1 MDEEVVIVGD
11 DGIEHAF
18 PAGFDPKRAAAIV
31 REQAAPSKVPGRDDG
46 MAYLGAMVKNIPGSA
61 LNVVRDTVR
70 GVGGLMTGLADDPV
84 GTATSI
90 VPGIMSHYGS
100 RYGSPEA
107 RERTVRDDPAGMVMD
122 MLPVSGALKAAPAV
136 GRATLRGARTAA
148 AETAGLAARNPI
160 KVSMGLGAFPGILAG
175 SPMAAALGAGYGFER
190 APILGRRFAALK
202 KQIEGGPTRQA
213 AAAKSAKAAATSPD
227 AVLAAE
233 QSAAASATPAAGAR
247 RQIPAMMDPPSGA
260 AAPTPSAARGG
271 ATAPAATGQEALA
284 REMRFRDPEYWR
296 TTDAVSIDALKPD
309 SLGRARTTLEPGES
323 YLGLGDR
330 MAQLAKDPTPENVA
344 EILRL
349 GKALRQRWQ
358 VTRKSPTKGK
368 I

>member
-1 MDEEVVIVGD
+1 MTVQMPAGFVPDGFEPDDDLAAAPEQTD
-11 DGIEHAF
+11 DGIET
-18 PAGFDPKRAAAIV
+18 I
-31 REQAAPSKVPGRDDG
+31 S
-46 MAYLGAMVKNIPGSA
+46 LGKTVKNIPRSA

-70 GVGGLMTGLADDPV
+70 GVGGLMTGLADDPM
-84 GTATSI
+84 GTAQSI
-90 VPGIMSHYGS
+90 VPGIIDHYSS
-100 RYGSPEA
+100 RYGSHGA
-107 RERTVRDDPAGMVMD
+107 RGRTVQEDPVGMVMD
-122 MLPVSGALKAAPAV
+122 MLPVGALRAAPIA
-136 GRATLRGARTAA
+136 GRAALRGARTAA